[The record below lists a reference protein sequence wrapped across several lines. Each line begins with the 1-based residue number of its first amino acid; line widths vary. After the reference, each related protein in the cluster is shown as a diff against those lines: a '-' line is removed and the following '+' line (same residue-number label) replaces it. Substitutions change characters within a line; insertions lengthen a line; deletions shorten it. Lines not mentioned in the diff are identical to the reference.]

1 MLTPF
6 EKLWM
11 RASEWNVE
19 ITETRETESSVLG
32 FGLWNSQPVVLK
44 VIKRVGDEWRS
55 GAVLSAFDGAGTVR
69 VHKFADGA
77 ILLERLDP
85 GTELVD
91 PVRTGHDE
99 DATAILAEVIQRMD
113 NHEPPAGCA
122 TVFDWQRGFDRYLSR
137 HGPRPIPVAL
147 AEKAKDVY
155 QNLANTQTRTT
166 LLHGDLH
173 HYNVLLDK
181 DRGWLA
187 IDPKGVVGELEYEL
201 GAIIRNPVELPDLYL
216 AHNVV
221 ERRLLLL
228 TNLLGLDYQ
237 RALSWCFA
245 QAVLSAIWDI
255 EDGFEV
261 EANNHAL
268 RLAEVIEE
276 LMFDTL

>member
-1 MLTPF
+1 MTVR
-6 EKLWM
+6 WWIQ
-11 RASEWNVE
+11 ATEWEVVIE
-19 ITETRETESSVLG
+19 ETLETESSIIG
-32 FGLWNSQPVVLK
+32 FGRWNDQSVVLK
-44 VIKRVGDEWRS
+44 AIKRVGDEWQS
-55 GAVLSAFDGAGTVR
+55 GAVLSAFDGGGTVR

-77 ILLERLDP
+77 ILLEQLHP

-91 PVRTGHDE
+91 LVRAGRDDE
-99 DATAILAEVIQRMD
+99 ATAILADVIRRMAD
-113 NHEPPAGCA
+113 HEPPAGCP
-122 TVFDWQRGFDRYLSR
+122 TVFDWQRGFERYLKRSAP
-137 HGPRPIPVAL
+137 GSIPLGLV
-147 AEKAKDVY
+147 EKAKEVY
-155 QNLANTQTRTT
+155 QNLADTQTSTT

-173 HYNVLLDK
+173 HYNVLLDQ

-216 AHNVV
+216 TRDGV

-228 TNLLGLDYQ
+228 TNLLGLNYE

-261 EANNHAL
+261 KANHSAL